1 MTLEERYQL
10 SCYEDLVKLQDSKN
24 IWLVMHYEEGNI
36 YIKKSIELYN
46 KAIYLR
52 LMKERFSN
60 IPEVILCVE
69 EEGKL
74 IVIEEYI
81 HGATLKKIFEKQG
94 ILSQQRVIQIMISL
108 CQTVEKLHESNPP
121 IIHRDIKPSNIM
133 LSNDGIVK
141 LIDFNAAKEFNH
153 NQNED
158 TRLMGTQKFAAPEQ
172 YGFGQSDQRTD
183 IYAMGVTM
191 NYLLTGKFPQEEL
204 YSGIIGKIIQICI
217 SLDKDKRYQKI
228 ADLKADLILAEQSIQ
243 GKEHK
248 IVAQVKSEKKRNTN
262 IFTKQLYKSKA
273 VFPVGFRTGVL
284 WKMLI
289 AIYGYLLIFWI
300 SINMVVTG
308 SDGGPVTGIILW
320 VNRFAMFVMA
330 MGTVFFLG
338 NYCEIQSQFPYMK
351 KNKILRWG
359 LGIVYLFIFYML
371 IFIVLAFLES

>member
-108 CQTVEKLHESNPP
+108 CQTVEKLHGSNPP

-133 LSNDGIVK
+133 LSNDGVVK

-204 YSGIIGKIIQICI
+204 YSGSIGKIIKICI
-217 SLDKDKRYQKI
+217 SLEKNDRYQRI
-228 ADLKADLILAEQSIQ
+228 ADLKADLILAEQSTQ
-243 GKEHK
+243 GKAGK
-248 IVAQVKSEKKRNTN
+248 SMAQVESEEKRNTN
-262 IFTKQLYKSKA
+262 IFTKQLYKKQA

-289 AIYGYLLIFWI
+289 AIYGYLLIFWL
-300 SINMVVTG
+300 SINMVVTS
-308 SDGGPVTGIILW
+308 SDGGPVTGVILW
-320 VNRFAMFVMA
+320 VNRLAVFVMA